1 MPKTFAEL
9 GVDPAL
15 ARSLKDRGIET
26 AFPIQEAAIPDSLKG
41 RDILAKAP
49 TGSGKTIA
57 FGVAAA
63 ARCVDAAPR
72 KPKGLVLEPTREL
85 AGQVRDELQM
95 LMPGRERRVLAVYG
109 GTRYGPAQTA
119 LNKGIDILV
128 ACPGRLED
136 LLEQGMVDL
145 SEVEVVVVDEAD
157 RMADMG
163 FLPSVRRLVE
173 QTKQERQVLL
183 FSATMGREIESLVK
197 QFQHDPARHDV
208 SEDTDA
214 AGDVTHYFWKIDR
227 DERMDVLVTLI
238 GQLGRAIVFCRTRHG
253 SDRVARQ
260 LTAAGVE
267 AVAIHGDRTQAQR
280 ERALRT
286 FEDGK
291 AVALVATDV
300 AARGIHLDALPGVI
314 HFDPVQDPTDYTHRS
329 GRTGRAG
336 LDGVVV
342 SLVLNDQKRKVLQMQ
357 RTLDLPEG
365 FTEVC
370 EIIAPDVPA
379 PTPRAQ
385 RTTYT
390 DERPQKR
397 SANRSEGRGDRRS
410 GNRRQTERS
419 SDRSERRPEH
429 RGDRRS
435 SPRGERRADQ
445 RGEHRGEHRAEHR
458 TGPKRDHDG
467 SGYRAGSTGPGQRR
481 HAGSDRGPVGTVKFY
496 DAERGYGFVE
506 REGKDDLFVH
516 ASGIDGGA
524 SVLLEVGQSVTFEV
538 GKGRRGAEA
547 RNVRVVGGGS
557 RGPKRPKRREKRS

>member
-26 AFPIQEAAIPDSLKG
+26 AFPIQE
-41 RDILAKAP
+41 
-49 TGSGKTIA
+49 GSGKTIA

-379 PTPRAQ
+379 
-385 RTTYT
+385 
-390 DERPQKR
+390 R